1 MAHSPPVRDPDTVL
15 YTVQEVAEILKVDP
29 RTVYRY
35 INEGVLDAVRL
46 SARKTRI
53 RRNDLLNFIDRAR
66 EHNQA
71 V

>member
-1 MAHSPPVRDPDTVL
+1 MAQRMSIQDPETML

-35 INEGVLDAVRL
+35 INNGQLDAVRL

-53 RRNDLLNFIDRAR
+53 RRQDLLHFIDRAR
-66 EHNQA
+66 DQA